1 MKSKVLK
8 KSWVVTCCAL
18 ALAGC
23 NNDDGGDDAG
33 TAGTGSGGTTNSGTG
48 GGASGESGG
57 TPGGGSGGTLDG
69 GSGGSAG
76 AGGTSTF
83 DADCANLCE
92 LEATCAARG
101 AGGEAG
107 ASSPPSST
115 DECLM
120 SCAIIRETL
129 PDEPCR
135 AELEAYFACIGR
147 IEPDTAV
154 CIDGVPNWEQYCV
167 AELAANEDCP

>member
-1 MKSKVLK
+1 MKSKVLR
-8 KSWVVTCCAL
+8 KSWLVTCCAL

-23 NNDDGGDDAG
+23 NNDDDDSDNAG
-33 TAGTGSGGTTNSGTG
+33 TAGTGSGGIADSGAG
-48 GGASGESGG
+48 GGTSGASGG
-57 TPGGGSGGTLDG
+57 TPGG

-92 LEATCAARG
+92 LGATCATRG

-107 ASSPPSST
+107 ESSSPPST

-120 SCAIIRETL
+120 TCAIIGETL
-129 PDEPCR
+129 PDEICR
-135 AELEAYFACIGR
+135 AETEAYFACIGR

-154 CIDGVPNWEQYCV
+154 CIDGLPNWDQYCL
-167 AELAANEDCP
+167 AELAASDACP